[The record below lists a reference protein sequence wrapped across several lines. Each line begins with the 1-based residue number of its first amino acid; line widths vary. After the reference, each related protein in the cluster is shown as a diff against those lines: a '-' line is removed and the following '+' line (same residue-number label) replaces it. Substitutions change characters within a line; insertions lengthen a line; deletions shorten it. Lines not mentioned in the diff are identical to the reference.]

1 METIEN
7 PNVPTP
13 FYRSEVVICDK
24 CKSESVEPVFEQH
37 LCKLELRDGQWQITL
52 LDHSAKLLIN
62 DHPIKKFGDYKLN
75 FLPLSLPPLGVLAA
89 FGVLAERRG
98 VLLPRRLPPVFGDAA

>member
-37 LCKLELRDGQWQITL
+37 LCKL
-52 LDHSAKLLIN
+52 K
-62 DHPIKKFGDYKLN
+62 YKCAT
-75 FLPLSLPPLGVLAA
+75 SLAILV
-89 FGVLAERRG
+89 
-98 VLLPRRLPPVFGDAA
+98 VLLLEALVRRVESIVQSVQHE